1 MTSLPPARIIPR
13 PQPVRPSGIGSG
25 AVTGVRSQGA
35 PLEAEKWRCFVPDC
49 AAEVHFPPHRV
60 AVAPERGRSGK
71 QRGCC
76 EDHAR
81 ELTKLTGLELLPFA
95 AVPAGLVLTRC
106 RSCGF
111 EAHYSVDYLSGRAG
125 ADEAVCRACYW
136 NERACTLM
144 SRGGGAAEQPLRI
157 RATAAAHGFQYI
169 GPLGP
174 VGAEFLPNFPH
185 AVMCAHCG
193 KIAAKRS
200 QDLKFRCP
208 CATRNRC
215 KKQKTGGS
223 VAKDEPGML
232 RTADATARPGVD
244 PGVRVRH
251 HPAAT
256 SIAQVPEQ
264 PFEVIAGS
272 GPLDEGA
279 RACGPGAAAVSP
291 DEQAEASPIGAPV
304 VAWVAA
310 AGPGATLTLTPS
322 SLASNEITE
331 ADVVDFA
338 RAIKALLSQ
347 GHSLTLAVERHTRN
361 C

>member
-1 MTSLPPARIIPR
+1 MTSLPPARITPR
-13 PQPVRPSGIGSG
+13 PQPVRPSGIGYG
-25 AVTGVRSQGA
+25 AATGVRSQSA

-125 ADEAVCRACYW
+125 VGETVCRACYW
-136 NERACTLM
+136 NERARTLT

-174 VGAEFLPNFPH
+174 EGAEFLPNFPH

-208 CATRNRC
+208 CATQSRG
-215 KKQKTGGS
+215 KKQKTGAS
-223 VAKDEPGML
+223 LAKAESRAL
-232 RTADATARPGVD
+232 HRADATSHPGVD
-244 PGVRVRH
+244 TGTRGTQQPSESSVV
-251 HPAAT
+251 
-256 SIAQVPEQ
+256 QLPEQ
-264 PFEVIAGS
+264 PIEACAGS
-272 GPLDEGA
+272 GLLTEGTLVWE
-279 RACGPGAAAVSP
+279 PGATGMTP
-291 DEQAEASPIGAPV
+291 DASPTGAPV

-322 SLASNEITE
+322 SLESNEITE

-338 RAIKALLSQ
+338 RAIKALLAQ
-347 GHSLTLAVERHTRN
+347 GHSLTLSVERHTRN
-361 C
+361 G